1 MLLRNSP
8 DPEAASYFVYPIRHN
23 PLNRKNSF
31 LLSAFLVTHFVPTST
46 ALRWITAFCPLHFE
60 KEITMNLMNNCA
72 PPAKNVILKY
82 NIWRCAM
89 YKTRLKKVGGS
100 IMLAVPPAVLKA
112 LELSTDSEVGMTIDN
127 GCLIIEPQKR
137 PHYSLEELLAQC
149 DPHAE
154 MSEEDREWIDA
165 PAVGKEIL

>member
-1 MLLRNSP
+1 MVAVLP
-8 DPEAASYFVYPIRHN
+8 AMP
-23 PLNRKNSF
+23 PLK
-31 LLSAFLVTHFVPTST
+31 T
-46 ALRWITAFCPLHFE
+46 AGSVLRWIKAFFILYYA
-60 KEITMNLMNNCA
+60 KEITMNMMNNCA
-72 PPAKNVILKY
+72 SPAVDVILKY
-82 NIWRCAM
+82 NIRRCSM
-89 YKTRLKKVGGS
+89 YTTRLKKVGGS
-100 IMLAVPPAVLKA
+100 IMLAVPPAVLKT

-137 PHYSLEELLAQC
+137 PRYSLEELLAQC